1 MEIPLPAKD
10 ISLSSNTTKKN
21 FIELIAV
28 ELIDCFNML
37 FQSENSLII
46 TWKSEFPIQSHNGVK
61 ITRYDLK
68 QLLIKLITSFHIKL

>member
-21 FIELIAV
+21 FIKLIAV

-37 FQSENSLII
+37 FHSENSLIV
-46 TWKSEFPIQSHNGVK
+46 T
-61 ITRYDLK
+61 
-68 QLLIKLITSFHIKL
+68 